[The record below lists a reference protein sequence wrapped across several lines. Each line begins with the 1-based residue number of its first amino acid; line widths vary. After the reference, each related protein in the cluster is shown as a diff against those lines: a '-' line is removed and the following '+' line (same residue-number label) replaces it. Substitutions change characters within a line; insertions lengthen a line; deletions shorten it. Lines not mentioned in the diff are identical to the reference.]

1 MKTNVLINAHDSLF
15 LKTKHNGLW
24 SQGEKKNKPATA
36 YEILKI
42 NMHIRYLHI

>member
-24 SQGEKKNKPATA
+24 SQGEKKSEST

-42 NMHIRYLHI
+42 NMHFRYF

>member
-15 LKTKHNGLW
+15 LKTKYNGLW
-24 SQGEKKNKPATA
+24 SQGEKKKSETA

-42 NMHIRYLHI
+42 NMHFRYF